1 MSELDKNK
9 AGLHKQ
15 VSSVFKGVPLPQ
27 NSGARQ
33 PSGTPAPNQ
42 TPDDS
47 PKPAPANEQTSK
59 SSLISRLS
67 QAEDSP
73 NGAEQSQTA
82 GASPKSTSANQ
93 TPQSPPVNK
102 LPRTDESLK
111 QKAPQP
117 EESPFIEETSD
128 GMWQQ
133 IKDKLFTPK
142 PGTSPAK
149 QKAMV
154 IMVPILAIIMIFAFR
169 QVLSKAP
176 RKTKGTET
184 DDTPAVVSNTDTGNE
199 IDWQIP
205 EPITIIARDPI
216 QLPDESNTQNAEQ
229 NTEQN
234 TDQNGAADT
243 QTKKDIIIRDIVYS
257 KDKPSAVIGTRI
269 VYQGDDINGMTIIK
283 INRDSI
289 EFEKD
294 GERWKQ
300 NVRDGK
306 MIPISDGTGQDE
318 DLPESVK

>member
-1 MSELDKNK
+1 MSELDRNK

-27 NSGARQ
+27 NSGAWQ

-42 TPDDS
+42 TSDIS
-47 PKPAPANEQTSK
+47 PKPASTNQQISK
-59 SSLISRLS
+59 SSLIKKLS
-67 QAEDSP
+67 ESEDLSDK
-73 NGAEQSQTA
+73 AEQSQTA
-82 GASPKSTSANQ
+82 NGLPKSTSANQ
-93 TPQSPPVNK
+93 TPQSPPINK
-102 LPRTDESLK
+102 FSPHRELLMQAATDT
-111 QKAPQP
+111 QP
-117 EESPFIEETSD
+117 EINPFIEETSD

-133 IKDKLFTPK
+133 IKDKLFAPK
-142 PGTSPAK
+142 PGVNPTK

-184 DDTPAVVSNTDTGNE
+184 DDTPAVVSNTDSGNE

-205 EPITIIARDPI
+205 ELITITARDPI
-216 QLPDESNTQNAEQ
+216 QLPDENNTQ

-234 TDQNGAADT
+234 TKQNGAKDT
-243 QTKKDIIIRDIVYS
+243 QTQRNIIIRDIVYS
-257 KDKPSAVIGTRI
+257 VDKPSAVIGSRI
-269 VYQGDDINGMTIIK
+269 LYEGDKINGMIIKK

-306 MIPISDGTGQDE
+306 IIPISDGAGQGE

>member
-27 NSGARQ
+27 NNNARQ

-42 TPDDS
+42 TPDGS
-47 PKPAPANEQTSK
+47 PKPVSANQQSSK
-59 SSLISRLS
+59 SSLIKKLS
-67 QAEDSP
+67 ESEDSSDSAGQ
-73 NGAEQSQTA
+73 NRTA
-82 GASPKSTSANQ
+82 NAFKKPASTNQ
-93 TPQSPPVNK
+93 MPQNTPVSKPPQAK
-102 LPRTDESLK
+102 EPLK
-111 QKAPQP
+111 QAAPQP
-117 EESPFIEETSD
+117 EDSPLIDET
-128 GMWQQ
+128 GNGLWQQ

-142 PGTSPAK
+142 PGVSPAK

-176 RKTKGTET
+176 RKTKGTEN
-184 DDTPAVVSNTDTGNE
+184 DDTPAVVSNTNSGDE

-216 QLPDESNTQNAEQ
+216 QLPDESNTQNGNQ
-229 NTEQN
+229 NTEENGEANTQN
-234 TDQNGAADT
+234 QGVIMI
-243 QTKKDIIIRDIVYS
+243 KDIVYS
-257 KDKPSAVIGTRI
+257 HDKPSAVIGSRI
-269 VYQGDDINGMTIIK
+269 VYVGDKINGATVIK
-283 INRDSI
+283 IDRDSV

-294 GERWKQ
+294 GERWEQ

-306 MIPISDGTGQDE
+306 KIPILDSTGQGE
-318 DLPESVK
+318 DQPESKE

>member
-9 AGLHKQ
+9 AGLQKN

-27 NSGARQ
+27 NNGVRQ

-42 TPDDS
+42 APDVP
-47 PKPAPANEQTSK
+47 PKPAPADRQTSK
-59 SSLISRLS
+59 SSLISKLS
-67 QAEDSP
+67 QSEDSSD
-73 NGAEQSQTA
+73 AVEQNQTA
-82 GASPKSTSANQ
+82 NAYQKPAPTKQMPQNSPI
-93 TPQSPPVNK
+93 NK
-102 LPRTDESLK
+102 LSQPKEPLKHAATDT
-111 QKAPQP
+111 QP
-117 EESPFIEETSD
+117 ESSPLIEETSD

-142 PGTSPAK
+142 PGVSPAK

-176 RKTKGTET
+176 QKTKGTET
-184 DDTPAVVSNTDTGNE
+184 DDTPVVVSNTDSGNE

-205 EPITIIARDPI
+205 EPITNIPRDPI
-216 QLPDESNTQNAEQ
+216 KLPDESNTQNGHQ

-234 TDQNGAADT
+234 GAANA
-243 QTKKDIIIRDIVYS
+243 KNHGVIMIKDIVYS
-257 KDKPSAVIGTRI
+257 KDKPSAVIGSQI
-269 VYQGDDINGMTIIK
+269 VYVGDTIHGVTVVK
-283 INRDSI
+283 IDRDSV

-294 GERWKQ
+294 GERWEQ

-306 MIPISDGTGQDE
+306 IVPILEVTDPSEGKSETVQ
-318 DLPESVK
+318 